1 MKTDVRNRQVS
12 WRGRLF
18 VILTIASLWIPRVAS
33 QQDGFERNRN
43 ACPGRDSQRVV
54 AATLSQSGFQKYW
67 ISTPGAALTHGG
79 GSSRNANAHSTPLAA
94 HSLSAQNREWNER
107 SPANERS
114 VPDGSAVTLAY
125 IGPGAG
131 FAFLGSF
138 LTLVAGFFLTLFSL
152 LLWPFRVAWRL
163 VKRRKGYSKAHVKKI
178 IFLGLDGLDPK
189 LTERFIA
196 EGKLPN
202 LARLAKE
209 GSYRRLRT
217 TYPSLSPVAWSTF
230 ATGVSP
236 AKHNIFDFLDRDMK
250 SYMPRLSSARVGKPD
265 RILKL
270 GHWRI
275 PLSSP
280 TLELRQ
286 KSRPFWKILAERQV
300 GCTIIRVPI
309 TFPPEQFDGKL
320 LSAMCTPDLKG
331 TQGSFS
337 QFTTR
342 VEKATYENGS
352 RYPLRATSS
361 GFEGEIEGPEDTFV
375 ENGRPLRI
383 PFRMIRADGHC
394 ELRVQDHRVRLEP
407 GAYTD
412 WLRLT
417 FRTAI
422 GAKAIGIA
430 RFLLTETEPEC
441 SLYMSPINIDPSRPA
456 LPISHPSCYAVYLAN
471 LLGSYATAGMAED
484 TWALNEAVI
493 DDDAFLQQ
501 AYSIYE
507 EREAMFLN
515 ALQSTG
521 QGVVA
526 CVFDTSDRVQHMFF
540 GRMNGSDR
548 HAKVIEEMYQRMDA
562 LVGKTLP
569 FADADTAL
577 FVLSDH
583 GFCAFRRG
591 VNLNSWL
598 RDNGYL
604 HLKND
609 AEESDSFFEGV
620 DWSRTR
626 AYAFGLGGFYLNIKG
641 REALGTVEPGK
652 EAERLR
658 QEIIDKLSALREET
672 GETPIRTV
680 YATRSLYRGPYLA
693 EAPDFLVGYS
703 EGYRA
708 SWEGAVGKVSKNV
721 LEDNEKAWSGDHCVD
736 PVLVPGVLFS
746 NRRIEAGDPGIED
759 MAPTALRLFG
769 IDPPKWIDGKAV
781 L

>member
-1 MKTDVRNRQVS
+1 VS
-12 WRGRLF
+12 VDSHIGRMSGRGLF
-18 VILTIASLWIPRVAS
+18 LALLAIGSIS
-33 QQDGFERNRN
+33 QAG
-43 ACPGRDSQRVV
+43 
-54 AATLSQSGFQKYW
+54 L
-67 ISTPGAALTHGG
+67 
-79 GSSRNANAHSTPLAA
+79 
-94 HSLSAQNREWNER
+94 ER
-107 SPANERS
+107 SNPVQRSRDRKGVIVRTCFRLPLERPS
-114 VPDGSAVTLAY
+114 IWFALLPLPHGRGSDRLPGSNPERDPVTLAY

-138 LTLVAGFFLTLFSL
+138 LTLIAGFFLTLFSL
-152 LLWPFRVAWRL
+152 LLWPLRLLWRL
-163 VKRRKGYSKAHVKKI
+163 VKRRKGNRKALVKKT

-202 LARLAKE
+202 LARLAE
-209 GSYRRLRT
+209 TGSYRRLRT

-236 AKHNIFDFLDRDMK
+236 AKHNIFDFLDRDLK
-250 SYMPRLSSARVGKPD
+250 SYLPRLSSARVGKPD
-265 RILKL
+265 RVLRI
-270 GHWRI
+270 GRWRI
-275 PLSSP
+275 PLSFSP
-280 TLELRQ
+280 LELRQ
-286 KSRPFWKILAERQV
+286 KSRPFWKILGEQGV

-337 QFTTR
+337 QFSTR

-352 RYPLRATSS
+352 RYPLRAVS
-361 GFEGEIEGPEDTFV
+361 GTGYAGEIEGPEDTFI
-375 ENGRPLRI
+375 ENGKPLLI
-383 PFRMIRADGHC
+383 PFRLFGKNGNY
-394 ELRVQDHRVRLEP
+394 ELRLQEHCVKLEP
-407 GAYTD
+407 GTYTD

-422 GAKAIGIA
+422 GATAIGIA
-430 RFLLTETEPEC
+430 RFLLTETGPEC

-484 TWALNEAVI
+484 TWALNEGVI
-493 DDDAFLQQ
+493 DEDAFLRQ

-507 EREAMFLN
+507 EREAMFFN
-515 ALQSTG
+515 ALESTPE
-521 QGVVA
+521 GVVA
-526 CVFDTSDRVQHMFF
+526 CVFDTSDRVQHMFYAN
-540 GRMNGSDR
+540 MSGSER
-548 HAKVIEEMYQRMDA
+548 HAKVIEEMYQRMDE

-569 FADADTAL
+569 FIDAHTAL

-583 GFCAFRRG
+583 GFTSFRRG

-604 HLKND
+604 HLHRD
-609 AEESDSFFEGV
+609 ALVSGSFFDGV

-626 AYAFGLGGFYLNIKG
+626 AYALGLGGFYLNTKG
-641 REALGTVEPGK
+641 REAHGIVEPGR
-652 EAERLR
+652 EAELLK
-658 QEIIDKLSALREET
+658 QEIITKLSALREET
-672 GETPIRTV
+672 GETPIQKV
-680 YATRSLYRGPYLA
+680 YATGKLYRGPYLEA
-693 EAPDFLVGYS
+693 APDFLVGYS

-708 SWEGAVGKVSKNV
+708 SWDGAVGKVSESV
-721 LEDNEKAWSGDHCVD
+721 LEDNGKAWSGDHCVD
-736 PVLVPGVLFS
+736 PVLVPGILFS
-746 NRRIEAGDPGIED
+746 NLRIDAVDPGIED

-769 IDPPKWIDGKAV
+769 VDTPAWMDGKPV